1 MMVVCDYSVLS
12 YGPRQQ
18 DSNVRTVIKIS

>member
-1 MMVVCDYSVLS
+1 MVVVCNYLVLS

-18 DSNVRTVIKIS
+18 DSNVRTVIKIH